1 MTPGSVAPR
10 TVHSVRPFSQLQ
22 PDQPVE
28 MYFSLTTFQYGPMQ
42 HPAVQPISFLM
53 LSTLSSDS
61 PGSLSLSLSQNHQA
75 LSSDSP
81 GSLSLAK
88 VTYSQ
93 LKTTTLPYTATATK
107 PHAAQLSTRIFTFT
121 TLVWNPIAYIYKN
134 FSSNTVH
141 RHLNLVEPCN
151 ICPGCAHAFH
161 RLASVVQLL
170 CF

>member
-42 HPAVQPISFLM
+42 HPAVQPISFLI
-53 LSTLSSDS
+53 LST
-61 PGSLSLSLSQNHQA
+61 

-93 LKTTTLPYTATATK
+93 IKTTTLPCHATATK
-107 PHAAQLSTRIFTFT
+107 PHAAQLSTLIFYSHHFC
-121 TLVWNPIAYIYKN
+121 LEPYRLHLQSL
-134 FSSNTVH
+134 SSNTVH
-141 RHLNLVEPCN
+141 RHFNLVGPCD
-151 ICPGCAHAFH
+151 ICPVCARAFH

>member
-10 TVHSVRPFSQLQ
+10 TARSVRPFPQLQ

-28 MYFSLTTFQYGPMQ
+28 MHFSLTTFQYGPMQ
-42 HPAVQPISFLM
+42 HPAVQPISFLI
-53 LSTLSSDS
+53 LSTLLVILQA
-61 PGSLSLSLSQNHQA
+61 LSLS
-75 LSSDSP
+75 
-81 GSLSLAK
+81 AK
-88 VTYSQ
+88 ITYSQ
-93 LKTTTLPYTATATK
+93 IKTTTLPCYATATK
-107 PHAAQLSTRIFTFT
+107 PHATQLSTLIFTFT

-141 RHLNLVEPCN
+141 RHLNLVEPCD
-151 ICPGCAHAFH
+151 ICPECARALH